1 VAQLGNVY
9 RATGDQRVGQSV
21 KTAGRLE
28 CAQRESGLLRGDK
41 APTKRRDR
49 VTMAFFLQANDD
61 QGEIGRFNA
70 RNTGSPQRDGKKASG
85 LRVTAAVRGGDFAQK
100 RAPRHYGNSLTPIV
114 PMTTRLLPCLSKFR

>member
-21 KTAGRLE
+21 KTAGRLG

-49 VTMAFFLQANDD
+49 VTMAFFLQANATIKVRSVDSTP
-61 QGEIGRFNA
+61 A
-70 RNTGSPQRDGKKASG
+70 TRDRRSGMAKKQ
-85 LRVTAAVRGGDFAQK
+85 AAYA
-100 RAPRHYGNSLTPIV
+100 
-114 PMTTRLLPCLSKFR
+114 